1 MRGASV
7 LALALA
13 LAPLPA
19 AADVTATYSVGKSQL
34 TVEVDDSGDYRAE
47 IPGKFALL
55 RHGGDEFILITHNGK
70 VSATRSDIF
79 FALLKTKAPK
89 NAPTGGPMATMRFVT
104 TQGKDEVVAG
114 RRGSNWQIAPEGQEP
129 ATLAMVVSA
138 DAQLAPVGGVFHRGI
153 ARALDGFAPFFGNN
167 MGFRD
172 QIVAVLAKGTVLRLA
187 GPENIVLQNVSGDE
201 IDAGRFAAPAELL
214 DSEAFDAALDEPTQP
229 PAKP

>member
-1 MRGASV
+1 MRRAS
-7 LALALA
+7 LLGFALA

-34 TVEVDDSGDYRAE
+34 TIEVDDSGDYRAE

-55 RHGGDEFILITHNGK
+55 RHGSDEFILITHNGK

-79 FALLKTKAPK
+79 FELLKTKAPK
-89 NAPTGGPMATMRFVT
+89 NAPTGSPMATMHFVT

-114 RRGSNWQIAPEGQEP
+114 RKGSNWQIAPEGQGP
-129 ATLAMVVSA
+129 VTLAMVVSA
-138 DAQLAPVGGVFHRGI
+138 DPQLAPVGTVFHRSI

-172 QIVAVLAKGTVLRLA
+172 QIVAVFAKGTVLRLA
-187 GPENIVLQNVSGDE
+187 GPENIVLQKVSGEE

-214 DSEAFDAALDEPTQP
+214 DSAAFDAALDEPTQP
-229 PAKP
+229 SAKP